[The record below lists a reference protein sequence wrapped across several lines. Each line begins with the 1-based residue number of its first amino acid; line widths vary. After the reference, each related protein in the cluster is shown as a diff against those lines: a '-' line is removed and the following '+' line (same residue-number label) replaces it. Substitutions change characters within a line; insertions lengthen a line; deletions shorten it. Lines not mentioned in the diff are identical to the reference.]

1 MGQTRGL
8 SVQQQQQVVA
18 EWQLCVDE
26 GISSGLTAEDVKA
39 AEHVLQQELLLLE
52 LCQLARDRR
61 SLGGESFSTST
72 LQPLQE
78 SVFTVSSATCQCSA
92 LLPGELLLLMLRAFN
107 IEPDKVSLL
116 HITIGSGYGSLAG
129 KDNGAKAK
137 EGFEGATMNELT
149 YSQEEAVTA
158 AQAEASAKGTF
169 CQATTQ
175 FVLMQRL

>member
-1 MGQTRGL
+1 M
-8 SVQQQQQVVA
+8 S
-18 EWQLCVDE
+18 
-26 GISSGLTAEDVKA
+26 SSGSVK
-39 AEHVLQQELLLLE
+39 
-52 LCQLARDRR
+52 RR

-92 LLPGELLLLMLRAFN
+92 SLLGELLLLMLSAFN
-107 IEPDKVSLL
+107 IEPDKVPLL
-116 HITIGSGYGSLAG
+116 HITIASGYGSLAG

-137 EGFEGATMNELT
+137 EGFERMAQGATMDDLT
-149 YSQEEAVTA
+149 CSQEEAVSA